1 MQRQAGPNSEQT
13 GRAAGS
19 SPGHPLENGGA
30 GHEDQESGR
39 ARPASLLGR
48 AFALIDRNLAYVLPA
63 PAAIVIL
70 LLMGYPF
77 FYTVSL
83 SLQRVNVTM
92 TRFTFVG
99 LENLVEVL
107 TDDVRFL
114 NALWITLYF
123 TVASLML
130 ELVLAMIMALV
141 LNRTFRGLGVI
152 RTLFLLPLVATPTAT
167 SVIWLI
173 MMEPSIGILNHFL
186 EVVGLPRSL
195 WVAGDTS
202 VVPSL
207 VWINAWHG
215 VPFVMLIL
223 LAGLRSLPTEPFE
236 AARIDG
242 ASKLQEFFQITLPLL
257 KGAIVVAMLFRAID
271 TLKVF
276 DAIWIMTAGGPGRR
290 SETLHI
296 YSYLTAFEFYDLG
309 YGSAVILVFMVI
321 ILVISAVLI
330 RLRQRAWL

>member
-1 MQRQAGPNSEQT
+1 MQRIAQSEPEQT
-13 GRAAGS
+13 GQT
-19 SPGHPLENGGA
+19 ENGSRVQPEVG
-30 GHEDQESGR
+30 GEGGKNDQEPGSTQ
-39 ARPASLLGR
+39 PAGLLQR
-48 AFALIDRNLAYVLPA
+48 AFLLIDRNLAFVLPA

-92 TRFTFVG
+92 TRFSFVG

-107 TDDVRFL
+107 TADERFL
-114 NALWITLYF
+114 NAFLITLYF
-123 TVASLML
+123 TVASLIL

-186 EVVGLPRSL
+186 EIAGLPRSL

-321 ILVISAVLI
+321 ILIISAVLI

>member
-13 GRAAGS
+13 RRAAGS

-30 GHEDQESGR
+30 GREDQESGR
-39 ARPASLLGR
+39 ARPPSLLGR

>member
-1 MQRQAGPNSEQT
+1 
-13 GRAAGS
+13 
-19 SPGHPLENGGA
+19 
-30 GHEDQESGR
+30 
-39 ARPASLLGR
+39 
-48 AFALIDRNLAYVLPA
+48 
-63 PAAIVIL
+63 
-70 LLMGYPF
+70 
-77 FYTVSL
+77 
-83 SLQRVNVTM
+83 
-92 TRFTFVG
+92 
-99 LENLVEVL
+99 
-107 TDDVRFL
+107 
-114 NALWITLYF
+114 
-123 TVASLML
+123 
-130 ELVLAMIMALV
+130 
-141 LNRTFRGLGVI
+141 
-152 RTLFLLPLVATPTAT
+152 
-167 SVIWLI
+167 
-173 MMEPSIGILNHFL
+173 MMEPSIGILNYFL
-186 EVVGLPRSL
+186 EVAGLPRSL

>member
-19 SPGHPLENGGA
+19 SPGHPLENGAA
-30 GHEDQESGR
+30 GREDQESRR
-39 ARPASLLGR
+39 ARPPSLLGR
-48 AFALIDRNLAYVLPA
+48 VFALIDRNLAYVLPA

>member
-1 MQRQAGPNSEQT
+1 MQQQAGPNSEQT
-13 GRAAGS
+13 GQATNS
-19 SPGHPLENGGA
+19 SLGHPVEGGDS
-30 GHEDQESGR
+30 GQEDQKPGRGRSG
-39 ARPASLLGR
+39 SLLGR

-99 LENLVEVL
+99 AENLIEVL
-107 TDDVRFL
+107 TADARFL

-186 EVVGLPRSL
+186 EVAGLPRSL

-242 ASKLQEFFQITLPLL
+242 ASKLQEFFLITLPLL

>member
-1 MQRQAGPNSEQT
+1 MQQQAEPNSDQT
-13 GRAAGS
+13 GQTANS
-19 SPGHPLENGGA
+19 SAGHPV
-30 GHEDQESGR
+30 ESGDIGQEEQEPGR
-39 ARPASLLGR
+39 VPPTGVMGR
-48 AFALIDRNLAYVLPA
+48 AFAVIDRNLAYVLPA
-63 PAAIVIL
+63 PAVIVIL

-99 LENLVEVL
+99 AENLVEVL
-107 TDDVRFL
+107 TADARFL

-123 TVASLML
+123 TLASLIL

-141 LNRTFRGLGVI
+141 LNRTIRGLGVI

-173 MMEPSIGILNHFL
+173 MMEPSIGILNYFL
-186 EVVGLPRSL
+186 EAVGLPRSL

>member
-107 TDDVRFL
+107 TEDVRFL

>member
-13 GRAAGS
+13 RRAAGS
-19 SPGHPLENGGA
+19 SPGHPLENAGA
-30 GHEDQESGR
+30 GREDQESGR
-39 ARPASLLGR
+39 ARPPSLLGR

-242 ASKLQEFFQITLPLL
+242 ASKLQEFFRITLPLL

>member
-1 MQRQAGPNSEQT
+1 MNGSRVPPVEGEDNWQVRQEPESAKPAG
-13 GRAAGS
+13 
-19 SPGHPLENGGA
+19 
-30 GHEDQESGR
+30 
-39 ARPASLLGR
+39 LLR
-48 AFALIDRNLAYVLPA
+48 RTYALIDRNLAFVLPA
-63 PAAIVIL
+63 PAVIVIL

-77 FYTVSL
+77 FYTVTL

-99 LENLVEVL
+99 FSNLVEVL
-107 TDDVRFL
+107 TADERFL

-173 MMEPSIGILNHFL
+173 MMEPSIGILNYFL
-186 EVVGLPRSL
+186 EAVGLPPSL
-195 WVAGDTS
+195 WVAGERS

-207 VWINAWHG
+207 VWINTWHG

-242 ASKLQEFFQITLPLL
+242 ASKIQEFFQITLPLL
-257 KGAIVVAMLFRAID
+257 KPAIVVALLFRTID

-321 ILVISAVLI
+321 ILIISAVLI
-330 RLRQRAWL
+330 RLRQREWL

>member
-1 MQRQAGPNSEQT
+1 MQQKAGPNSEQT
-13 GRAAGS
+13 GQTSDS
-19 SPGHPLENGGA
+19 SPEHLVESGSA
-30 GHEDQESGR
+30 RQEDQKPGY
-39 ARPASLLGR
+39 APPGGLLGR

-99 LENLVEVL
+99 AKNLLEVL
-107 TDDVRFL
+107 TADARFL
-114 NALWITLYF
+114 SAFWITLYF

-141 LNRTFRGLGVI
+141 MNRTFRGLGVI

-173 MMEPSIGILNHFL
+173 MMEPSIGILNFFL
-186 EVVGLPRSL
+186 EAVGLPRSL
-195 WVAGDTS
+195 WVAGERS

-207 VWINAWHG
+207 VWINTWHG

-242 ASKLQEFFQITLPLL
+242 ASKLQEFFLITLPLL

>member
-1 MQRQAGPNSEQT
+1 MERKTGSNPRPSAPASIGAQSRPPAGGDPP
-13 GRAAGS
+13 R
-19 SPGHPLENGGA
+19 GGQDPA
-30 GHEDQESGR
+30 R
-39 ARPASLLGR
+39 ARPPGLLRR
-48 AFALIDRNLAYVLPA
+48 AFALIDRNLSFVLPA
-63 PAAIVIL
+63 PAVIVIL

-83 SLQRVNVTM
+83 SLQRVDVTM

-99 LENLVEVL
+99 ASNLLKVL
-107 TDDVRFL
+107 TEDERFL
-114 NALWITLYF
+114 NAFWITLYF
-123 TVASLML
+123 TVASLLL
-130 ELVLAMIMALV
+130 ELVLAMVMALV
-141 LNRTFRGLGVI
+141 LNRTFRGLGAI

-186 EVVGLPRSL
+186 EVAGLPRSL
-195 WVAGDTS
+195 WVASPRS

-242 ASKLQEFFQITLPLL
+242 ASKIQEFFLITLPLL
-257 KGAIVVAMLFRAID
+257 KPAIVVAMLFRAID

-276 DAIWIMTAGGPGRR
+276 DAIWIMTAGGPGRK
-290 SETLHI
+290 SETLHV
-296 YSYLTAFEFYDLG
+296 YSYMTAFEFYDLG
-309 YGSAVILVFMVI
+309 YGSAVILVFMLI
-321 ILVISAVLI
+321 ILIISALLI
-330 RLRQRAWL
+330 RLRQREWL

>member
-39 ARPASLLGR
+39 ARPPSLLGR

>member
-1 MQRQAGPNSEQT
+1 MQRKVESEPEQRGQA
-13 GRAAGS
+13 
-19 SPGHPLENGGA
+19 ENGSRVHSDEG
-30 GHEDQESGR
+30 GDGGKNDQEPGSTQ
-39 ARPASLLGR
+39 PAGLLQR
-48 AFALIDRNLAYVLPA
+48 AFLLVDRNFAFVLPA
-63 PAAIVIL
+63 PSAIVIL

-92 TRFTFVG
+92 TRFSFVG
-99 LENLVEVL
+99 LENLLEVL
-107 TDDVRFL
+107 TADERFL
-114 NALWITLYF
+114 NAFLITLYF
-123 TVASLML
+123 TVASLLL

-321 ILVISAVLI
+321 ILIISAVLI

>member
-1 MQRQAGPNSEQT
+1 MQQQAGPNSEQT
-13 GRAAGS
+13 GQANS
-19 SPGHPLENGGA
+19 SATGNQVENGGTSQD
-30 GHEDQESGR
+30 DQGPVY
-39 ARPASLLGR
+39 AQPTGLFGR

-99 LENLVEVL
+99 AENLIEVL
-107 TDDVRFL
+107 TADARFL

-242 ASKLQEFFQITLPLL
+242 ASKLQEFFLITLPLL

>member
-1 MQRQAGPNSEQT
+1 MQQQAGPNSEQT
-13 GRAAGS
+13 GQANCSATGS
-19 SPGHPLENGGA
+19 QVENGDTSQD
-30 GHEDQESGR
+30 DQWPVY
-39 ARPASLLGR
+39 AQPTSLLGR
-48 AFALIDRNLAYVLPA
+48 VFALIDRNLAYVLPA

-99 LENLVEVL
+99 AENLIEVL
-107 TDDVRFL
+107 TADARFL

>member
-1 MQRQAGPNSEQT
+1 MQQKAGPEPEQT
-13 GRAAGS
+13 GRALSGSRVPPVEGKDNWQVRQEPESAKPAG
-19 SPGHPLENGGA
+19 
-30 GHEDQESGR
+30 
-39 ARPASLLGR
+39 LLR
-48 AFALIDRNLAYVLPA
+48 RTYALIDRNLAFVLPA
-63 PAAIVIL
+63 PAVIVIL

-77 FYTVSL
+77 FYTLTL

-99 LENLVEVL
+99 FSNLVEVL
-107 TDDVRFL
+107 TADERFL

-141 LNRTFRGLGVI
+141 LNRTIRGLGVI

-186 EVVGLPRSL
+186 EVLGLPPSL
-195 WVAGDTS
+195 WVAGNTS

-207 VWINAWHG
+207 VWINTWHG

-242 ASKLQEFFQITLPLL
+242 ASKIQEFFQITLPLL
-257 KGAIVVAMLFRAID
+257 KPAIVVALLFRTID

-309 YGSAVILVFMVI
+309 YGSAVILVFMLI

>member
-39 ARPASLLGR
+39 TRPPSLLGR

>member
-1 MQRQAGPNSEQT
+1 MQRKEESEPEERGQA
-13 GRAAGS
+13 
-19 SPGHPLENGGA
+19 ENGSRVHSDEG
-30 GHEDQESGR
+30 GEGGKNDQEPGSTQ
-39 ARPASLLGR
+39 PAGLLQR
-48 AFALIDRNLAYVLPA
+48 AFLLIDRNLAFVLPA

-92 TRFTFVG
+92 TRFSFVG

-107 TDDVRFL
+107 TADERFL
-114 NALWITLYF
+114 NAFLITLYF
-123 TVASLML
+123 TVASLIL

-186 EVVGLPRSL
+186 EVAGLPRSL

-242 ASKLQEFFQITLPLL
+242 ASKIQEFFQITLPLL

-321 ILVISAVLI
+321 ILIISAVLI

>member
-39 ARPASLLGR
+39 ARPPSLLGR
-48 AFALIDRNLAYVLPA
+48 AFALIDRNLAYVLPT

>member
-1 MQRQAGPNSEQT
+1 MQQKAGPEPEQT
-13 GRAAGS
+13 GRAMNGTA
-19 SPGHPLENGGA
+19 GHPVKGEDARQVRQEPESAKPA
-30 GHEDQESGR
+30 G
-39 ARPASLLGR
+39 LLR
-48 AFALIDRNLAYVLPA
+48 RTYALIDRNLAFVLPA
-63 PAAIVIL
+63 PAVIVIL

-77 FYTVSL
+77 FYTVTL

-99 LENLVEVL
+99 FSNLVEVL
-107 TDDVRFL
+107 TADERFL

-141 LNRTFRGLGVI
+141 MNRTFRGLGVI

-173 MMEPSIGILNHFL
+173 MMEPSIGILNYFL
-186 EVVGLPRSL
+186 EAVGLPPSL
-195 WVAGDTS
+195 WVAGERS

-207 VWINAWHG
+207 VWINTWHG

-242 ASKLQEFFQITLPLL
+242 ASKIQEFFQITLPLL
-257 KGAIVVAMLFRAID
+257 KPAIVVALLFRTID

-309 YGSAVILVFMVI
+309 YGSAVILVFMLI

>member
-1 MQRQAGPNSEQT
+1 MNGTA
-13 GRAAGS
+13 
-19 SPGHPLENGGA
+19 GHPVKGEDARQVRQEPESAKPA
-30 GHEDQESGR
+30 G
-39 ARPASLLGR
+39 LLR
-48 AFALIDRNLAYVLPA
+48 RTYALIDRNLAFVLPA
-63 PAAIVIL
+63 PAVIVIL

-77 FYTVSL
+77 FYTVTL

-99 LENLVEVL
+99 FSNLVEVL
-107 TDDVRFL
+107 TADERFL

-141 LNRTFRGLGVI
+141 LNRTIRGLGVI

-173 MMEPSIGILNHFL
+173 MMEPSIGILNYFL
-186 EVVGLPRSL
+186 EAVGLPPSL
-195 WVAGDTS
+195 WVAGERS

-207 VWINAWHG
+207 VWINTWHG

-242 ASKLQEFFQITLPLL
+242 ASKIQEFFQITLPLL
-257 KGAIVVAMLFRAID
+257 KPAIVVALLFRTID

-309 YGSAVILVFMVI
+309 YGSAVILVFMLI

>member
-1 MQRQAGPNSEQT
+1 MQQQAGPNSEQT
-13 GRAAGS
+13 GQATNS
-19 SPGHPLENGGA
+19 SLGHPVESGDSGQ
-30 GHEDQESGR
+30 EDQKPGR
-39 ARPASLLGR
+39 ARSGSLLGR

-77 FYTVSL
+77 FYTLSL

-99 LENLVEVL
+99 AENLVEVL
-107 TDDVRFL
+107 TADARFL
-114 NALWITLYF
+114 GAFWITLYF

-141 LNRTFRGLGVI
+141 MNRTFRGLGVI

-242 ASKLQEFFQITLPLL
+242 ASKLQEFFLITLPLL

-321 ILVISAVLI
+321 ILIISAVLI

>member
-13 GRAAGS
+13 RRAAGS

-39 ARPASLLGR
+39 ARPPSLLGR

-107 TDDVRFL
+107 TEDVRFL

-242 ASKLQEFFQITLPLL
+242 ASKLQEFFRITLPLL

>member
-1 MQRQAGPNSEQT
+1 MQRKAQSEPEQT
-13 GRAAGS
+13 GQA
-19 SPGHPLENGGA
+19 ENGSRVQPDEG
-30 GHEDQESGR
+30 GESGR
-39 ARPASLLGR
+39 NDQEPGSTQPAGLLQR
-48 AFALIDRNLAYVLPA
+48 AFLLIDRNLAFVLPA

-92 TRFTFVG
+92 TRFSFVG
-99 LENLVEVL
+99 LENLLEVL
-107 TDDVRFL
+107 TADERFL
-114 NALWITLYF
+114 NAFLITLYF
-123 TVASLML
+123 TVASLLL

-242 ASKLQEFFQITLPLL
+242 ASKIQEFFQITLPLL

-321 ILVISAVLI
+321 ILIISAVLI

>member
-1 MQRQAGPNSEQT
+1 MN
-13 GRAAGS
+13 GS
-19 SPGHPLENGGA
+19 AGHPVEGEDVRQVRQEPESAKPA
-30 GHEDQESGR
+30 G
-39 ARPASLLGR
+39 LLR
-48 AFALIDRNLAYVLPA
+48 RTFALIDRNLAFVLPA
-63 PAAIVIL
+63 PAVIVIL

-99 LENLVEVL
+99 VENLVEVL
-107 TDDVRFL
+107 TADARFL
-114 NALWITLYF
+114 NAFWITLYF

-141 LNRTFRGLGVI
+141 MNRTFRGLGVI

-173 MMEPSIGILNHFL
+173 MMEPSIGILNYFL
-186 EVVGLPRSL
+186 EAVGLPPSL
-195 WVAGDTS
+195 WVAGERS

-207 VWINAWHG
+207 VWINTWHG

-242 ASKLQEFFQITLPLL
+242 ASKIQEFFQITLPLL
-257 KGAIVVAMLFRAID
+257 KPAIVVALLFRTID

-276 DAIWIMTAGGPGRR
+276 DAIWIMTGGGPGRR

-321 ILVISAVLI
+321 ILIISAVLI

>member
-1 MQRQAGPNSEQT
+1 MQQQAGPNSEQT
-13 GRAAGS
+13 GQADSSATGS
-19 SPGHPLENGGA
+19 QVENGDTSQD
-30 GHEDQESGR
+30 DQGPVY
-39 ARPASLLGR
+39 AQPTGLLGR
-48 AFALIDRNLAYVLPA
+48 VFALIDRNLAYVLPA

-99 LENLVEVL
+99 AENLIEVL
-107 TDDVRFL
+107 TADARFL

>member
-1 MQRQAGPNSEQT
+1 MQQKAGPNSEQT
-13 GRAAGS
+13 GQTSDS
-19 SPGHPLENGGA
+19 SPEQPV
-30 GHEDQESGR
+30 ESGGGR
-39 ARPASLLGR
+39 EGDQRPGYAPPGGLLGR

-99 LENLVEVL
+99 AENLVEVL
-107 TDDVRFL
+107 TADARFL
-114 NALWITLYF
+114 SAFWTTLYF

-141 LNRTFRGLGVI
+141 MNRTFRGLGVI

-173 MMEPSIGILNHFL
+173 MMEPSIGILNFFL
-186 EVVGLPRSL
+186 EAVGLPRSL
-195 WVAGDTS
+195 WVAGERS

-207 VWINAWHG
+207 VWINTWHG

-242 ASKLQEFFQITLPLL
+242 ASKLQEFFLITLPLL

>member
-39 ARPASLLGR
+39 AGPPSLLGR
-48 AFALIDRNLAYVLPA
+48 VFALIDRNLAYVLPA